1 MKKIVVHCEDGFTK
15 VALLEDQHLIEYYV
29 DQPLINQGVGN
40 IYKGRVVNVLPGMQA
55 AFVDIG
61 QGKNA
66 FLYIDDLLPAHL
78 EKQPKEKPSVVEM
91 VKEGQEILVQV
102 TKEPLGTKGARLTT
116 HFSIPGRWL
125 VYMPFSDYVGISRK
139 VESEAERNRLKMIG
153 EEIRQPGEGLILRT
167 VANGESKKSLEN
179 DLNIL
184 RGIWTNIREK
194 EKSSE
199 GVSQIYQDLDMVLR
213 LVRDV
218 FTEEIDELII
228 NDSIKALEIIH
239 FLNDISPKLGER
251 VKIYDQSTPIYQ
263 YYGVEEELEKAF
275 RSKVWLD
282 NGGYLIFDY
291 TEALTVIDVNTGKFT
306 GSVDLEQT
314 VFDTNMRAAEKI
326 ASLLRLRD
334 IGGMIIV
341 DFIDMNQEENRNRI
355 VERLEELMKRD
366 RTKSLVVGWTRLGL
380 LEITRKKV
388 RENIENL
395 ITEACPHCNGS
406 GRIYSRVHSLF

>member
-15 VALLEDQHLIEYYV
+15 VALLEDQNLIEYYV
-29 DQPLINQGVGN
+29 EQPSRNQGVGN

-78 EKQPKEKPSVVEM
+78 EKQPKEKPSIAEL
-91 VKEGQEILVQV
+91 VKEGQEIMVQV

-116 HFSIPGRWL
+116 HFSLPGRWL
-125 VYMPFSDYVGISRK
+125 VYMPFSDYVGVSRK
-139 VESEAERNRLKMIG
+139 VESEVERNRLKVIG
-153 EEIRQPGEGLILRT
+153 EEIREPGEGLILRT
-167 VANGESKKSLEN
+167 VANEESKESLTN
-179 DLNIL
+179 DLNML
-184 RGIWTNIREK
+184 RELWSNITAR

-199 GVSQIYQDLDMVLR
+199 VSTQIYRELDIILR
-213 LVRDV
+213 LVRDI
-218 FTEEIDELII
+218 FTEEIDELVI
-228 NDSIKALEIIH
+228 NDSYKASEIIQ
-239 FLNDISPKLGER
+239 FLNNISPKLGER
-251 VKIYDQSTPIYQ
+251 VKIYDQTMPIYQ
-263 YYGVEEELEKAF
+263 YYGIEEALEKYF
-275 RSKVWLD
+275 KSKIWLD
-282 NGGYLIFDY
+282 NGGYLIFDQ

-314 VFDTNMRAAEKI
+314 VFDTNMMAAEQI
-326 ASLLRLRD
+326 AGLLRLRD

-341 DFIDMNQEENRNRI
+341 DFIDMNHDEHRNQI
-355 VERLEELMKRD
+355 MERLEELMKQD

-406 GRIYSRVHSLF
+406 GRVHSRTHSLF